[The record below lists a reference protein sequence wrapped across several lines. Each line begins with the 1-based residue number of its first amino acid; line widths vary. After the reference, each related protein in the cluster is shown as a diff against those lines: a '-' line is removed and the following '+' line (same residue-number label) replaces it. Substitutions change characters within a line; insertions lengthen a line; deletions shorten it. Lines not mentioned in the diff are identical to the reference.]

1 MTLTKMRNNTKEEIM
16 MINIKTIKENIIKE
30 TTDIVCKKYGFVR
43 EEVKVSFKSDG
54 DLNITIAPKE
64 LMDKLSVNVS
74 VESEE

>member
-1 MTLTKMRNNTKEEIM
+1 
-16 MINIKTIKENIIKE
+16 MINIKAIKEKIVE
-30 TTDIVCKKYGFVR
+30 DTTEIVCNKYGLSR

-64 LMDKLSVNVS
+64 LMHSLSVKVS